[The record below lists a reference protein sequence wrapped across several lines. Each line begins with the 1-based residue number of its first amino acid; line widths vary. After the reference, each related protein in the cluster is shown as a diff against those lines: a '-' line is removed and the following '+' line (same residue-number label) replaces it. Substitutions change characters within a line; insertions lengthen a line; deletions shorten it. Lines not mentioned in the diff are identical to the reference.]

1 MLTDCRKRA
10 SVEAVKAVT
19 PAPAWLR
26 QAMDDSLKRRTT
38 SEKALLQTQNM
49 LRTRKSPDKRVESA
63 NGPIKR
69 AA

>member
-1 MLTDCRKRA
+1 
-10 SVEAVKAVT
+10 VEAVT

-38 SEKALLQTQNM
+38 SEKALLHTQTM
-49 LRTRKSPDKRVESA
+49 LQTRKSSAKRAESA